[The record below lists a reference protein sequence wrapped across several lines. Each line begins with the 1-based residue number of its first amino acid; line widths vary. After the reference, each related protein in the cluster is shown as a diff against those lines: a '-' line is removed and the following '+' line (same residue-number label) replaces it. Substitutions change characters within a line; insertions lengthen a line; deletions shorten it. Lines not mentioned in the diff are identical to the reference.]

1 MASHSG
7 VISEE
12 GLEDWLEV
20 NLFSNGELSQ
30 QSVVSND
37 GGAVTKTKEVN
48 NNSEGTDEEVATAPP
63 KRGFVSFAS
72 QYGKDDYALSS
83 Y

>member
-1 MASHSG
+1 M
-7 VISEE
+7 
-12 GLEDWLEV
+12 

-37 GGAVTKTKEVN
+37 GGAVTKKTKEVN
-48 NNSEGTDEEVATAPP
+48 NNSEGTDEEIATAP